1 MNIHHWFIANKR
13 NKFHPVALR
22 PVGLAVFAALFVT
35 IPFLYNVTSAKNMQV
50 LGYATNV
57 TVADVHMLSNQER
70 TNNGLT
76 GLNLSGALNSAA
88 LAKANDMIA
97 KNYWAHV
104 APDGTTPWA
113 FISGSGY
120 QYTVAGENLAKNFSF
135 SGGVVA
141 GWMGS
146 ATHRA
151 NILSS
156 SYQDVGYAVVNGV
169 LQGSE
174 TTLVVAMYA
183 TRYTAPP
190 PVPAPAPTPTVAP
203 TQVAPPV
210 AQPANPA
217 PVVETPVEAPVVI
230 EEIKEPV
237 VVLSEDQTKT
247 SDSITQPVAT
257 KSVGVIEAVVAG
269 VGDVAPVRAYAT
281 MNWGQKVSVL
291 LICTLILLFV
301 MKHTLI
307 WREQKRGLRHIWLR
321 SHPLGQAATL
331 TAVLIITIFSSVGVV
346 L

>member
-1 MNIHHWFIANKR
+1 MNIHHWFIASRR

-22 PVGLAVFAALFVT
+22 PVGLAVFAALFVS

-57 TVADVHMLSNQER
+57 TVADVHALSNQER
-70 TNNGLT
+70 TNNGLA
-76 GLNLSGALNSAA
+76 GLNLNGALSSAA

-97 KNYWAHV
+97 KDYWAHI

-113 FISGSGY
+113 FISGAGY

-151 NILSS
+151 NVLGSG
-156 SYQDVGYAVVNGV
+156 YQDVGYAVVNGV

-183 TRYTAPP
+183 THYTA
-190 PVPAPAPTPTVAP
+190 PAPAPAPTVAP
-203 TQVAPPV
+203 TQVTPSAPQATTP
-210 AQPANPA
+210 
-217 PVVETPVEAPVVI
+217 TPVEAAVAV
-230 EEIKEPV
+230 EEKVEPAV
-237 VVLSEDQTKT
+237 AISSDPTKT
-247 SDSITQPVAT
+247 SNTIEQPVAT
-257 KSVGVIEAVVAG
+257 KSVGALEGMVAG
-269 VGDVAPVRAYAT
+269 ISDLAPVRTYTT
-281 MNWGQKVSVL
+281 MNWGQKASIL
-291 LICTLILLFV
+291 LICTLILLFI

-321 SHPLGQAATL
+321 SHPLGQAAVL
-331 TAVLIITIFSSVGVV
+331 TAVLVITIFSSVGVV